1 VYQETYHRDVYKQ
14 YHTKGKKSNFD
25 FRLDTPDRV
34 GTAGIHKIGLGVYW
48 IRRLCTDSFFN
59 ALHLDYLQKRIGKLN
74 MRFLS
79 PDCDRQKELSLTI
92 MDDSDLTQ
100 LILPTVCGMK
110 I

>member
-1 VYQETYHRDVYKQ
+1 MKLVFIRFSVSRNLSSRCLQIPH
-14 YHTKGKKSNFD
+14 KGKKSNFD

-79 PDCDRQKELSLTI
+79 PDCDRQKELA
-92 MDDSDLTQ
+92 
-100 LILPTVCGMK
+100 
-110 I
+110 